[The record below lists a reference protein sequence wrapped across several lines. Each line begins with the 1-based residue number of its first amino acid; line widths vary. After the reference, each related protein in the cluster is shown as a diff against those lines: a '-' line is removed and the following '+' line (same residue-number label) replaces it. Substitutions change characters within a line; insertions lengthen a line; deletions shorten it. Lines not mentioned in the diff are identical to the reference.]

1 MRNGKQEKRT
11 SKFVSASELAQMGAC
26 ERYIA
31 FEKRYGKIRSPEQI
45 KAMQRGNNAHDKFH
59 REALTVNPRV
69 RSSLEAKPWCFI
81 ASCAFPAP
89 DAPETKTL
97 RAFRDRI
104 LRRSQAGRRLIILYY
119 RWSAPMTRLIG
130 PHPAAMAVARVL
142 LRPVVMAAR
151 LVLKGRSWHEGTP

>member
-1 MRNGKQEKRT
+1 MVNGNQKQRPR
-11 SKFVSASELAQMGAC
+11 KFVSASELAQMGAC

-81 ASCAFPAP
+81 ERAA
-89 DAPETKTL
+89 TL
-97 RAFRDRI
+97 PTRMHCGIRNSRFGRAGFYCR
-104 LRRSQAGRRLIILYY
+104 
-119 RWSAPMTRLIG
+119 
-130 PHPAAMAVARVL
+130 
-142 LRPVVMAAR
+142 
-151 LVLKGRSWHEGTP
+151 

>member
-1 MRNGKQEKRT
+1 MVNGNQKQRPR
-11 SKFVSASELAQMGAC
+11 KFVSASELAQMGAC

-81 ASCAFPAP
+81 ASCVFPAP
-89 DAPETKTL
+89 NAPETRTL
-97 RAFRDRI
+97 RALRDRI
-104 LRRSQAGRRLIILYY
+104 LRRSQAGRRVIILYY
-119 RWSAPMTRLIG
+119 RWSAPIARLIG
-130 PHPAAMAVARVL
+130 PHRAARAVARVL
-142 LRPVVMAAR
+142 LRPVVATAR
-151 LVLKGRSWHEGTP
+151 LVLKGRGWHEGTP